1 MIDVYRQ
8 NRLIASFSTSEDFL
22 RGLKRGMIKESDY
35 TAPEGHPLR
44 AMATV
49 LALKWEC
56 LSAHVNP
63 KSDSDF
69 TLPIISTDLR
79 YREEKRKK
87 MDSYWNSL

>member
-1 MIDVYRQ
+1 MINVYRQ
-8 NRLIASFSTSEDFL
+8 NRLIASFSTPEDFL

-49 LALKWEC
+49 LAKKWEY
-56 LSAHVNP
+56 LSALVNP

-69 TLPIISTDLR
+69 SLPVISTDLR
-79 YREEKRKK
+79 YREEMRKK